1 MNVVDAWAEMSE
13 GMVLTTELKAT
24 FKAAALKDAHK
35 SLAKLEAAASDEEQ
49 YYALPRGA
57 FAAFNLGQ
65 FDDAKRCAEQALTL
79 ADNFK
84 DNWNF
89 GNAVHRANSVRG
101 LLARQNDDRARALAA
116 LHASGATPGSPQLNS
131 FGPTMQ
137 LAIALLEVGERDA
150 VLRYL
155 DQCGAFW
162 RMGTASIAIWRRK
175 IVAGQMPNFFSHR
188 YG

>member
-101 LLARQNDDRARALAA
+101 LLALQDDDRAERLLHCMPRARRQARRSLIR
-116 LHASGATPGSPQLNS
+116 LGQRCSWPLLCLRWASVTQCFAISISAVPSGEW
-131 FGPTMQ
+131 GPLQ
-137 LAIALLEVGERDA
+137 
-150 VLRYL
+150 
-155 DQCGAFW
+155 
-162 RMGTASIAIWRRK
+162 
-175 IVAGQMPNFFSHR
+175 
-188 YG
+188 